1 LGYQGIYPWEK
12 FDLLGWDEN
21 IMTTDAIE
29 YYGKVN
35 LMKAGLLCADKINT
49 VSPNYRDETL
59 RGGATGAG
67 LEWILRQRQSDYYGI
82 LNGIDY
88 EEWSPAEDRF
98 ISYRLDGGWNRFK
111 LTNKKALFKA
121 CRFDE
126 RELFKPVLAIITRF
140 AHQKGVDVLLQAVK
154 GLVERG
160 CKFVALGYGEKD
172 LEALLYIF
180 AKDYP
185 TSVFSDFSHNEALAH
200 QIYAGAD
207 MFVMPSRYEP
217 CGLTQMIAMRYGT
230 IPIVADVGGLKDSV
244 TDFDSVTGEGTG
256 FKINHHSAENILQ
269 TVDKALTA
277 YGDRILWGELVE
289 RVAEVDFSW
298 GKSAERYIELYKG
311 IQCSRRS

>member
-1 LGYQGIYPWEK
+1 
-12 FDLLGWDEN
+12 
-21 IMTTDAIE
+21 
-29 YYGKVN
+29 
-35 LMKAGLLCADKINT
+35 
-49 VSPNYRDETL
+49 
-59 RGGATGAG
+59 
-67 LEWILRQRQSDYYGI
+67 
-82 LNGIDY
+82 
-88 EEWSPAEDRF
+88 
-98 ISYRLDGGWNRFK
+98 
-111 LTNKKALFKA
+111 
-121 CRFDE
+121 
-126 RELFKPVLAIITRF
+126 
-140 AHQKGVDVLLQAVK
+140 
-154 GLVERG
+154 
-160 CKFVALGYGEKD
+160 
-172 LEALLYIF
+172 
-180 AKDYP
+180 
-185 TSVFSDFSHNEALAH
+185 LAH